1 MNRRSKIYLLAL
13 IWAAVL
19 IQLFI
24 NSSVN
29 REKKM
34 VTQVMSQG
42 VENLSEGSVRAYAFY
57 GEEELGVG
65 AKEVMVKNLAK
76 SLGIVSG
83 YEINHRKDKDNETT
97 ELSKQGKQGDTTI
110 RLISIAVADDYGQQ
124 IWENYVLI
132 DIELK
137 GSAGQAV
144 YDYKEKLVK
153 LCDDL
158 GMRANTNIYICT
170 QKKGKMI
177 DTEIETEVNDFI
189 KSMDATEV
197 KRIELEDGI
206 CVYAYS
212 SGINEYVYQDGEK
225 VNVNIAI
232 TYDKTEDLTLI
243 HKAIPFVDKSF

>member
-24 NSSVN
+24 NASVN
-29 REKKM
+29 REKRM
-34 VTQVMSQG
+34 VTEAMSQG
-42 VENLSEGSVRAYAFY
+42 VENLTEGSVRAYAFY
-57 GEEELGVG
+57 GEEEIGVS
-65 AKEVMVKNLAK
+65 AKETMVKKLAK
-76 SLGIVSG
+76 NLGITSG
-83 YEINHRKDKDNETT
+83 YEINHRNDKDNETT
-97 ELSKQGKQGDTTI
+97 ELSKQGRQGDTTI
-110 RLISIAVADDYGQQ
+110 RLISIAVTDDYGQQ
-124 IWENYVLI
+124 TWENYVLI

-144 YDYKEKLVK
+144 YDYKEKLTR
-153 LCDDL
+153 LCNDL
-158 GMRANTNIYICT
+158 GMKANTNIYICT
-170 QKKGKMI
+170 QKKGKLV
-177 DTEIETEVNDFI
+177 DTEIETEINSFI
-189 KSMDATEV
+189 KSMDATEI

-212 SGINEYVYQDGEK
+212 SDINEYVYQDGEK

-232 TYDKTEDLTLI
+232 TYDATEDITLI